1 MFQFDIQKWIPKFI
15 WNDRNGHAL
24 AMAINAGLQTL
35 NDSAAEGLKLI
46 NDYDDMPE
54 WRLDELAWETN
65 CLYDYNAPIETKRQ
79 WIKNALPFYKLY
91 GTPMAIYQYL
101 GSYFDKVDLQ
111 ENWEYDGEPYH
122 FRVTVEGEWTPDN
135 ETWSK
140 KAIETA
146 KNVRSVLDSMR
157 VGHTCELG
165 LQVESGVLAYITNY
179 PMAGED
185 FTGQWP
191 QAAYMA
197 LFDDTGKMAVQ
208 SDAESQIFDY
218 VASGTLPEPN
228 TVGVFDQT
236 GNLGITIDSSEQV
249 FGYMPSGIDS
259 TGTKPGINTTL
270 MVDDTGRIAV
280 QSTTDPHAFDYKTPG
295 TNNTGTVPQES
306 TVVEFENDIQAAE
319 ADDTY
324 MEIVYR
330 LCGQDEIN

>member
-24 AMAINAGLQTL
+24 AMAINAGLQML

-157 VGHTCELG
+157 VEAERKAAREAELAPAKKAADMRKENAK
-165 LQVESGVLAYITNY
+165 VIAEHDDMLAELLFEITVNETE
-179 PMAGED
+179 G
-185 FTGQWP
+185 
-191 QAAYMA
+191 
-197 LFDDTGKMAVQ
+197 
-208 SDAESQIFDY
+208 
-218 VASGTLPEPN
+218 
-228 TVGVFDQT
+228 
-236 GNLGITIDSSEQV
+236 
-249 FGYMPSGIDS
+249 
-259 TGTKPGINTTL
+259 
-270 MVDDTGRIAV
+270 
-280 QSTTDPHAFDYKTPG
+280 
-295 TNNTGTVPQES
+295 
-306 TVVEFENDIQAAE
+306 
-319 ADDTY
+319 
-324 MEIVYR
+324 
-330 LCGQDEIN
+330 